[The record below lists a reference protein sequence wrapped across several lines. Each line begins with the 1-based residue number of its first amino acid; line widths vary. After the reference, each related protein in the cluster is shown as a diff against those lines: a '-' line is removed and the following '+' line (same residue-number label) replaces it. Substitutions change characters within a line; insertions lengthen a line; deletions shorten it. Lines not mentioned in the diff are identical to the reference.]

1 MVLRQV
7 VKRSNRSRPDL
18 PQGAIVAAMT
28 DGMIAPL
35 MALAIGFLQPNKLPA
50 QSCERLM
57 QMALANA
64 SHVEARTIISG
75 TVQPNGNAKTVSGLP
90 TFCRVTATLRP
101 TPDSQIGTEVWL
113 PQSNWNGKFLAV
125 GSGGWGGSIAYAGM
139 ADALRRGYATSAT
152 DDGHTGEGASFVV
165 GHPQKLID
173 FAYRAEHEMTLEA
186 KILIKAFYGHDA
198 RLSYW
203 NGCSGGGREGLL
215 QAYRYPDEFNGII
228 AGDPANIRR
237 NAWALWLAVQTFKD
251 PVAHIP
257 SEKYP
262 MIHRAVLD
270 TCDGNDGL
278 KDGLIEDPKTC
289 HMDFKKL
296 ECKGAD
302 GPDCLTARQ
311 VKTADTIISP
321 AATPAGEVLFPRLEP
336 GTELRWNRLAGGPK
350 PADLF
355 LDEFRYVV
363 YKDPQWDWRGF
374 NLERDA
380 AKAHAIDK
388 DIDELDPHLSKYA
401 EHGGKLLIYHG
412 WADQQV
418 APGASVQFY
427 NSVVNL
433 EGDVQKASKWIRL
446 FMVPGMAH
454 CSGGEGPDTFDK
466 IGALDQWVEHGIPPS
481 RIVATQHAAGQAD
494 RQRPL
499 CSYPQ
504 VARYN
509 GSGSIEDASSFTC
522 SAPNNQ
528 Q

>member
-1 MVLRQV
+1 
-7 VKRSNRSRPDL
+7 
-18 PQGAIVAAMT
+18 MT
-28 DGMIAPL
+28 DGPIAPSIV
-35 MALAIGFLQPNKLPA
+35 LAIAFSQPMTLPA
-50 QSCERLM
+50 QSCERLT
-57 QMALANA
+57 QMTVTNA
-64 SHVEARTIISG
+64 SHVEARTITSG
-75 TVQPNGNAKTVSGLP
+75 SVQPDGNAKTVSGLP
-90 TFCRVTATLRP
+90 PFCRVTATLTP
-101 TPDSQIGTEVWL
+101 TTDSQIRIEVWL

-173 FAYRAEHEMTLEA
+173 FAYRAEHEMTVEA

-198 RLSYW
+198 RFSYW

-215 QAYRYPDEFNGII
+215 QAYRYPNEFNGII
-228 AGDPANIRR
+228 AGEPANIRR
-237 NAWALWLAVQTFKD
+237 NSWALWLAVQTFKD
-251 PVAHIP
+251 PADHIP
-257 SEKYP
+257 GEKYP

-270 TCDGNDGL
+270 ACDGNDGL
-278 KDGLIEDPKTC
+278 KDGLIENPETC
-289 HMDFKKL
+289 HVNFKKL

-302 GPDCLTARQ
+302 GPDCLTPRQ
-311 VKTADTIISP
+311 VKSAETIISP
-321 AATPAGEVLFPRLEP
+321 AATPAGEVLFPRLQP

-363 YKDPQWDWRGF
+363 YGDPQWDWRGS

-380 AKAHAIDK
+380 ARAHAIDK
-388 DIDELDPHLSKYA
+388 DVDELNPHLSAYA
-401 EHGGKLLIYHG
+401 ERGGKLLIYHG

-418 APGASVQFY
+418 APGASVEFY

-433 EGDVQKASKWIRL
+433 DGDGQKASNWIRL

-466 IGALDQWVEHGIPPS
+466 IGVLEQWVEHGIPPS
-481 RIVATQHAAGQAD
+481 RIVATHYTEGQVD

-499 CSYPQ
+499 CPYPQ

-509 GSGSIEDASSFTC
+509 GTGKIDDASSFTC
-522 SAPNNQ
+522 SAPDQ
-528 Q
+528 SAVTRR